1 MSRNFKFKILLAASL
16 QAANFCFAG
25 PIDFINQTEQKNDPK
40 SDTVD
45 LEKTDIPQAQNKA
58 PPATVGAEPARQA
71 SKKSLPAVSPF
82 GLGEINKHSVGL
94 GLGQTFL
101 AGDFDRDGND
111 AITVDAFYDYS
122 ASHSFDMFAN
132 LHYSKHEFKNR
143 EVVLPGLALGI
154 KGKFVQFDSFS
165 PYVQGGLGFY
175 RPKVKRIVD
184 ERLVESEGKITFGIN
199 LGAGVELRLNENFKF
214 GLLASIHNPFDI
226 KQELGT
232 DIEGSYS
239 KLLLTGFYT
248 FN

>member
-1 MSRNFKFKILLAASL
+1 MRKNLKLKIILAASL
-16 QAANFCFAG
+16 QAANFCLAG
-25 PIDFINQTEQKNDPK
+25 PIDFINQTEQKT
-40 SDTVD
+40 DTVD
-45 LEKTDIPQAQNKA
+45 IEKTEVAPVQNKA
-58 PPATVGAEPARQA
+58 SAQTTTSEPAKQA
-71 SKKSLPAVSPF
+71 SKKSLPIASPV
-82 GLGEINKHSVGL
+82 GLGEINKHSVGF

-101 AGDFDRDGND
+101 AGDFDRDGTD
-111 AITVDAFYDYS
+111 SITLDAFYDYS
-122 ASHSFDMFAN
+122 ASHSFDMYAN
-132 LHYSKHEFKNR
+132 LHYSKHDFQNR
-143 EVVLPGLALGI
+143 EVILPGLALGI

-184 ERLVESEGKITFGIN
+184 NALVESEGKVTFGLN

-214 GLLASIHNPFDI
+214 GILASLHNPFDI
-226 KQELGT
+226 KQDLGT